1 MVRFSAWS
9 RAASKV
15 ENSSGAG
22 GVMLVTRIVGSS
34 GHVAIP
40 QSRFSNRTL
49 TIPIFAP
56 VRVAGF
62 CIIEVDAS
70 IPSTRERQMGIYR

>member
-1 MVRFSAWS
+1 
-9 RAASKV
+9 
-15 ENSSGAG
+15 
-22 GVMLVTRIVGSS
+22 MLVTRMVGSS

-40 QSRFSNRTL
+40 QSLFYNMTL

-62 CIIEVDAS
+62 CIIDVDVS
-70 IPSTRERQMGIYR
+70 SC